1 MYSVAAE
8 SDRDEVVP
16 APNSHWDLV
25 FGAPDDLV
33 GDKERLRYFE
43 KCASG
48 AAAYSSRPC
57 VRGSNAARNPSP
69 TNTPASIVKN
79 SAREG

>member
-16 APNSHWDLV
+16 APNSHGIHV

-33 GDKERLRYFE
+33 G
-43 KCASG
+43 G
-48 AAAYSSRPC
+48 
-57 VRGSNAARNPSP
+57 
-69 TNTPASIVKN
+69 
-79 SAREG
+79 